1 MLQGGYCSISG
12 KKTTLRFTA
21 KSNFHVSHISEK
33 GGSVTVASKDVVV
46 REPVTLK
53 TGNYVAVRVTERG
66 ADLGPKKGGG
76 RRVMAGLKDGIT
88 KDKLRIGSAKG
99 RCATRESSSQTSIK
113 PSS

>member
-1 MLQGGYCSISG
+1 MKDLTNRMITNQFSQ
-12 KKTTLRFTA
+12 
-21 KSNFHVSHISEK
+21 VSHISEK

-99 RCATRESSSQTSIK
+99 RFAGSRAREQFAGWWILT
-113 PSS
+113 PWWR